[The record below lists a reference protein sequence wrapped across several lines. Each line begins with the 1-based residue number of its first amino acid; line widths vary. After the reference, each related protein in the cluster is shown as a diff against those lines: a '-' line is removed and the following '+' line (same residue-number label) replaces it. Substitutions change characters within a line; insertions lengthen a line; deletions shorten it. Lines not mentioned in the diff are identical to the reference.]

1 MKNIRAIRMLL
12 ILCMILLLLTG
23 CGKDARREAIPVEQL
38 DEQTVQYTMEQ
49 YDKVVADAEPIIAE
63 YLDENGFAT
72 PENLDDAL
80 LAISEYARTLYE
92 DGEITHYSYTP
103 GDTCVYMEIDGWLGM
118 IYDVP
123 LEGAMAGGSDEMQIV
138 TLEPYASDLKF
149 SLAYVLSGAEGPV
162 EAAELIADT
171 FPGFDYERKERD
183 AEVTVE
189 SFRQE
194 IKNGVMILF
203 GHGNYTEEMGSILF
217 TGIKEYD
224 PATIL
229 LYTLEFGDKAIV
241 MNEKGYFYLTP
252 IFFEKYVPENAFE
265 GSLLYLGTCCSL
277 ADGRLAQALIDKGA
291 RAVLGND
298 SIVWAQYSFG
308 MIDSF
313 FEGLTLKPDGK
324 NYMTV
329 SEALQYAK
337 DQEGEVDPIYGA
349 EVIACGG
356 DDFSLAAIAVTDGE
370 YYYFTPDVEL
380 SIYDVNDELYG
391 DYSLDITGTTD
402 AGRSVEQV
410 TEVWAPTSCGLDL
423 DEGTYTFIL
432 RDGANPMLE
441 ETIQVR
447 ITQYGAS
454 EMDWHTFFGCE
465 EPIGGELVSDE
476 FYDEVIDEY
485 APTKMR
491 CYHIP
496 KINLTGKR
504 FDELNDQI
512 YKKLFDIIDKNV
524 YAYPD
529 FPLIAGMSYTWGT
542 ANDVLSIVVE
552 VPSLEADW
560 TDYYIYNLSVQT
572 GFTLKDSETIEA
584 CGYTE
589 EEFYDAVY
597 NALKYFWD
605 TEGADIS
612 DIASKSEINYCRN
625 ETLSDENIRSAI
637 PWINEDGALCS
648 LVPVSWPIG
657 GGGFY
662 LLLDMDGN
670 VVEESFDCGMSH
682 IYIPAEDLYPEE
694 TKTELKEIKINQQV
708 LQGTWHIDDN
718 YTMDYN
724 DVGMTEIFGS
734 GYKYGNGMQFGSNSE
749 FSYWVGIGTGGDGSY
764 TLAEKSVSAD
774 IVSYEDGGKEK
785 VELKAISN
793 DGVVRL
799 VQEMYDYII
808 FWIKD

>member
-1 MKNIRAIRMLL
+1 MKKIRAIRMLL
-12 ILCMILLLLTG
+12 ILCIILLLLTG

-80 LAISEYARTLYE
+80 LAISEYAQKLYE
-92 DGEITHYSYTP
+92 DGQITHYSYTP

-138 TLEPYASDLKF
+138 TLEPYASDFKMWV
-149 SLAYVLSGAEGPV
+149 AYGLSGAEGPV

-194 IKNGVMILF
+194 IKNGVMILC
-203 GHGNYTEEMGSILF
+203 GHGGYSEEKGSTLF

-241 MNEKGYFYLTP
+241 MNEKGQFYLTP

-265 GSLLYLGTCCSL
+265 GSLLYLGCCNSTT
-277 ADGRLAQALIDKGA
+277 DGRLAQALIDKGA
-291 RAVLGND
+291 RAVIGND
-298 SIVWAQYSFG
+298 SIVWLQYNFG

-337 DQEGEVDPIYGA
+337 DQEGEDDPMYGA

-402 AGRSVEQV
+402 AGKSVEMV
-410 TEVWAPTSCGLDL
+410 VAHRSPAACTLDL
-423 DEGTYTFIL
+423 VEGTYTFIL
-432 RDGANPMLE
+432 RDGVNPTLE

-454 EMDWHTFFGCE
+454 EMDWHTFFGYE
-465 EPIGGELVSDE
+465 DPIGGKLVSDE
-476 FYDEVIDEY
+476 FYDEIIDLS
-485 APTKMR
+485 APTNMR

-496 KINLTGKR
+496 KINMTGQR
-504 FDELNDQI
+504 FDEQNDKI
-512 YKKLFDIIDKNV
+512 FNNLFGILDKYV
-524 YAYPD
+524 YAYPGYHS
-529 FPLIAGMSYTWGT
+529 ISGMSYTWGT
-542 ANDVLSIVVE
+542 ANHALSIVVA
-552 VPSLEADW
+552 VPWLDMDW
-560 TDYYIYNLSVQT
+560 IDYYVYNLSTET
-572 GFTLKDSETIEA
+572 GFTLDDSDIIEEF
-584 CGYTE
+584 GFTE
-589 EEFYDAVY
+589 EEFYDVVY

-612 DIASKSEINYCRN
+612 DLASKSEINYCRN
-625 ETLSDENIRSAI
+625 ETLSDENVRSAI

-657 GGGFY
+657 GGSFY
-662 LLLDMDGN
+662 LMLDMDGN
-670 VVEESFDCGMSH
+670 VVE
-682 IYIPAEDLYPEE
+682 
-694 TKTELKEIKINQQV
+694 
-708 LQGTWHIDDN
+708 
-718 YTMDYN
+718 
-724 DVGMTEIFGS
+724 
-734 GYKYGNGMQFGSNSE
+734 
-749 FSYWVGIGTGGDGSY
+749 
-764 TLAEKSVSAD
+764 
-774 IVSYEDGGKEK
+774 
-785 VELKAISN
+785 
-793 DGVVRL
+793 
-799 VQEMYDYII
+799 
-808 FWIKD
+808 